1 MRIDIIANV
10 AEGYGPE
17 QAAHETILYSLAS
30 SVNIACG
37 FHTGDPTRM
46 RQALQRAGEAG
57 VNIGA
62 HVAYPDLRGGGETEL
77 SIPTEAA
84 ISDVL
89 YQTGALVAL
98 AAREQATVQYV
109 APQGALGRRIA
120 ADPAFA
126 LILAVELNKFAPGM
140 PLLLHAASPGANAL
154 RNSGIPVIRVAF
166 ADRAYLTTNQVAP
179 ATRPGALLSG
189 EETAAQ
195 AVQLATAGPINTVD
209 GEAIQL
215 HTDAVAVMR
224 QTPARLATVKEAL
237 EQRGVHIR
245 AAR

>member
-10 AEGYGPE
+10 AQGYGPGH
-17 QAAHETILYSLAS
+17 AAHEDILYSLAS

-37 FHTGDPTRM
+37 FHTGDPARM
-46 RQALQRAGEAG
+46 RKALLQAIEAG
-57 VNIGA
+57 CHIGA
-62 HVAYPDLRGGGETEL
+62 HVGYPDLRGGGETEL

-126 LILAVELNKFAPGM
+126 LILAVELNKFAPSM

-166 ADRAYLTTNQVAP
+166 ADRAYLTTNQLAP
-179 ATRPGALLSG
+179 ATRPGALLSD
-189 EETAAQ
+189 EAMAAQ
-195 AVQLATAGPINTVD
+195 AIQLATAGPIATVD

-215 HTDAVAVMR
+215 HTDAIAVMR
-224 QTPARLATVKEAL
+224 QTPARLASVREAL
-237 EQRGVHIR
+237 EQRGIHIR

>member
-1 MRIDIIANV
+1 MRIDITANV
-10 AEGYGPE
+10 AEGYGPDY
-17 QAAHETILYSLAS
+17 QAHEEILYSLAS

-46 RQALQRAGEAG
+46 RTALKQAITAG
-57 VNIGA
+57 NTIGA
-62 HVAYPDLRGGGETEL
+62 HVGYPDLRGGEETEL

-89 YQTGALVAL
+89 YQTGALIAL

-109 APQGALGRRIA
+109 SPQGALGRRIA

-126 LILAVELNKFAPGM
+126 LILAVELNKSVPGM

-154 RNSGIPVIRVAF
+154 RNSGIPVLRVAF

-179 ATRPGALLSG
+179 ATRPGALLS
-189 EETAAQ
+189 EEQMAKQ
-195 AVQLATAGPINTVD
+195 AIQLATAGPIATLD
-209 GEAIQL
+209 GEDIQL
-215 HTDAVAVMR
+215 HTDVVAIMR
-224 QTPARLATVKEAL
+224 QTPARLATIREAL
-237 EQRGVHIR
+237 TERGIQIG